1 MVCNQRPYQK
11 EYSRT
16 FCNDFDDF
24 MKYYYYEI
32 ILRCNLA
39 SASDIIRLLIIY
51 QYGGVYIDVDTLP
64 YTDNIYY
71 NLNNYIKKEGIIE
84 NDMFFLFKTAC
95 FLNKMNS
102 RVTSSEYVGNYNAEA
117 LGVDVVRFEKI
128 KTLIE
133 IDIANFSLDMVLPLG
148 NIYVYKTYWH

>member
-1 MVCNQRPYQK
+1 
-11 EYSRT
+11 
-16 FCNDFDDF
+16 

-117 LGVDVVRFEKI
+117 LGVDVVRFEK
-128 KTLIE
+128 
-133 IDIANFSLDMVLPLG
+133 
-148 NIYVYKTYWH
+148 